1 MWNWFESDQ
10 GQYRSFRIEGVKEF
24 SHYIICYNWKDMMR
38 YDMVTPLVGIMA
50 MSSND
55 SSEWSD
61 YFKIIMTLY
70 ATLYAIL
77 SSNRF

>member
-1 MWNWFESDQ
+1 MTWS
-10 GQYRSFRIEGVKEF
+10 R
-24 SHYIICYNWKDMMR
+24 
-38 YDMVTPLVGIMA
+38 PLVGIMA